1 MFGRPRYRTYH
12 RYLRTFQIEVM
23 PEESRVPVAPR
34 IPTPFGVLRPAV
46 EDDAPWLLDYRIRNR
61 THLAP
66 WEPARDATY
75 HTLAGCVVAIAEADE
90 AARLDRGYLL
100 LMLSPDERRV
110 LGTVRLA
117 NLVRGAF
124 QACHLGYSL
133 DASLQGQG
141 LMREALEVALTW
153 AFGEL
158 DLHRIMANYIPR
170 NQRSAALLHTLGF
183 QKEGYA
189 PKYLK
194 IAGKWEDHVLTAK
207 VRTY

>member
-1 MFGRPRYRTYH
+1 
-12 RYLRTFQIEVM
+12 M

-34 IPTPFGVLRPAV
+34 IPTPFGLLRPAV
-46 EDDAPWLLDYRIRNR
+46 EDDAPSLLDYRIRNR

-110 LGTVRLA
+110 LGTVRFA

-124 QACHLGYSL
+124 QACHLGYGL
-133 DASLQGQG
+133 DASLQGRG
-141 LMREALEVALTW
+141 LMREALDVALNW

-158 DLHRIMANYIPR
+158 DLHRIMANYMPR
-170 NQRSAALLHTLGF
+170 NQRSAALLHALGF
-183 QKEGYA
+183 QREGYA

-207 VRTY
+207 VRRY